1 MRACRSHCVT
11 CIKGAVNSDKRF
23 FDCSLFTYAIALE
36 RVINVA
42 IAISTSQKYFWK
54 DNSPRIVLLLRIKL
68 TTEYDRTG
76 IVINYIRIRIR
87 IRIIYEIASTIEKK
101 NLQDF
106 FLQYHLQRISFFQ
119 DYLINIIILN

>member
-36 RVINVA
+36 WVINVA

-54 DNSPRIVLLLRIKL
+54 DNSPRIVQLLRIKL
-68 TTEYDRTG
+68 TTECVRTE
-76 IVINYIRIRIR
+76 IVIKYIG
-87 IRIIYEIASTIEKK
+87 
-101 NLQDF
+101 
-106 FLQYHLQRISFFQ
+106 
-119 DYLINIIILN
+119 IIIRMTYEDVSFNN

>member
-1 MRACRSHCVT
+1 MRACRSHCMT

-76 IVINYIRIRIR
+76 IVINYIKIRII
-87 IRIIYEIASTIEKK
+87 IRIIYEISSTIEKK
-101 NLQDF
+101 IC
-106 FLQYHLQRISFFQ
+106 RIFS
-119 DYLINIIILN
+119 YNIIYIREYHFFNIILLILLY